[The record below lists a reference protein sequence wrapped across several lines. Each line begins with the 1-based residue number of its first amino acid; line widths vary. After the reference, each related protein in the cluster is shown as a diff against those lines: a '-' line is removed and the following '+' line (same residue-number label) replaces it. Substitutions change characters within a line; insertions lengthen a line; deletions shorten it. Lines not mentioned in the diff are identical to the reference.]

1 MGRFYKI
8 RRMND
13 DADFDQPRE
22 RISKRATGPSR
33 SQRRREA
40 LDVLD
45 LALQLMDAPAGVL
58 PQLAL
63 DEDLAALLDES
74 RRIHQHV
81 ARKRQSQFLAKH
93 LRRLDDETLAGMR
106 AVVERSREHNRRDAA
121 RQRRAEGW
129 RQRLLDGGDDALT
142 RLLEQYPQADSTRL
156 RQLVR
161 QAQRERDAATPPHA
175 FRELLRLVRDLDA
188 PNTSESADDTLDTD
202 ETP

>member
-1 MGRFYKI
+1 MS
-8 RRMND
+8 D
-13 DADFDQPRE
+13 DFDFDPPRE
-22 RISKRATGPSR
+22 RVSKRATGPSR
-33 SQRRREA
+33 SQRRRDA
-40 LDVLD
+40 LDVFD

-58 PQLAL
+58 PQLTL
-63 DEDLAALLDES
+63 DEDLAALLEES

-93 LRRLDDETLAGMR
+93 LRRLDDEALAAMR

-175 FRELLRLVRDLDA
+175 FRELLRVVRDLDTPDVA
-188 PNTSESADDTLDTD
+188 TAGVDDGDD
-202 ETP
+202 PAR

>member
-1 MGRFYKI
+1 MS
-8 RRMND
+8 D
-13 DADFDQPRE
+13 DFDPPRE
-22 RISKRATGPSR
+22 RVSKRATGPSR
-33 SQRRREA
+33 SQRRRDA
-40 LDVLD
+40 LDVFD

-93 LRRLDDETLAGMR
+93 LRRLDDDTLTGLR

-121 RQRRAEGW
+121 RLRRAEGW
-129 RQRLLDGGDDALT
+129 RQRLIDGSDDTLT
-142 RLLEQYPQADSTRL
+142 HLLEQYPQADSTRL

-175 FRELLRLVRDLDA
+175 YRELLRVLRELDG
-188 PNTSESADDTLDTD
+188 PSASTEMPGDISSDIS
-202 ETP
+202 